1 MPGGLCG
8 GTSDAKEIDD
18 EVIEICNQVIKLD
31 EISLSSKESNRVEPL
46 GSKRCQQILDWI
58 ESDKH

>member
-46 GSKRCQQILDWI
+46 GSKPCQQILD
-58 ESDKH
+58 